1 MTDRRAFLA
10 GLTLAPAAIVVPA
23 MAAAPATQDPAWLAL
38 LAKERSAAAAFD
50 QMVDLRE
57 EADSRF
63 FDAKAAFMAK
73 WHAEMDEK
81 NGKVWK
87 FIQARPAHEDENE
100 RIEAGIRDHNA
111 FAAGMRAQLAEID
124 GTLSQEAG
132 LPDAEAKW
140 DAACDAHT
148 ASVKAIV
155 AYPSREADIIAHKL
169 RLILDRYG
177 DDNGDIAPLLSSITG
192 EARA

>member
-10 GLTLAPAAIVVPA
+10 GLTLAPAAIVIPA
-23 MAAAPATQDPAWLAL
+23 MAASPATQDPAWLAL

-50 QMVDLRE
+50 HMVDLRE
-57 EADSRF
+57 EADDRF

-87 FIQARPAHEDENE
+87 FIQARPADEGDDE
-100 RIEAGIRDHNA
+100 RAMAGVRDHNA
-111 FAAGMRAQLAEID
+111 FTAEMRAQLD
-124 GTLSQEAG
+124 GLDDALREQAG

-140 DAACDAHT
+140 EVACDAHN

-155 AYPSREADIIAHKL
+155 AYPSRDADIIAHKL
-169 RLILDRYG
+169 RLILDHYS

-192 EARA
+192 EVRS